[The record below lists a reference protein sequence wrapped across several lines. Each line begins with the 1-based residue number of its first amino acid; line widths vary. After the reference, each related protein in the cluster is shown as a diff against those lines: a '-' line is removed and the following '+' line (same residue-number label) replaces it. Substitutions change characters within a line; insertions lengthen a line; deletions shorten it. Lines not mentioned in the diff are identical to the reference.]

1 MASKGDNDV
10 MQDEIM
16 KKLENASKDEAKNI
30 IIDLIIPECRG
41 VAKNFFDCVEEKTQN
56 IDFKNAKSYEE
67 VEKDLNEKFIPG
79 CMETYNLEGCLQL
92 NEKK

>member
-1 MASKGDNDV
+1 MNSKDNDMEYEV
-10 MQDEIM
+10 L
-16 KKLENASKDEAKNI
+16 KKIENASKDEAKSI

-41 VAKNFFDCVEEKTQN
+41 VAKNFFDCIEEKTQN
-56 IDFKNAKSYEE
+56 IDFKSATSYEE
-67 VEKDLNEKFIPG
+67 VEKDLNEKYIPA